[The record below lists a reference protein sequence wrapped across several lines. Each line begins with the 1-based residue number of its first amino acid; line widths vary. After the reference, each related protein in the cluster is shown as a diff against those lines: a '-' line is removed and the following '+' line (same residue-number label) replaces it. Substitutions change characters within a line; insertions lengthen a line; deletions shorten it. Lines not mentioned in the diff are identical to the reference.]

1 MSSLTCHPE
10 YLRMRELGFDEARS
24 LDGAR
29 HAEELDDQVRREGL
43 RVQRTPKASSVPKAP
58 REQRTGRGAAVRAY
72 DAPRGPRGAYHK
84 TPDEFAAWS
93 ARALDLACQRTMLDP
108 AEIRDT
114 NMLAVRTRR
123 IWWATLS
130 FLRCKNIVIARELHY
145 SPSTTWLGWL
155 ELDGQDRAAAQ
166 DFADRVRRQ
175 SA

>member
-24 LDGAR
+24 LLGAR
-29 HAEELDDQVRREGL
+29 HAEELDEQVRREGL
-43 RVQRTPKASSVPKAP
+43 RVQRAPKAP
-58 REQRTGRGAAVRAY
+58 RTLKAPREKRTGRGATVRAY
-72 DAPRGPRGAYHK
+72 DAPRFTKGPYHK
-84 TPDEFAAWS
+84 TPSEFATWS

-114 NMLAVRTRR
+114 NVLAVRTRR

-130 FLRCKNIVIARELHY
+130 FLGCKNIVIARELHY

-155 ELDGQDRAAAQ
+155 ELEGQDRAAAQ
-166 DFADRVRRQ
+166 EFADRVRRQ

>member
-10 YLRMRELGFDEARS
+10 YLRMRELGFCEEAS
-24 LDGAR
+24 LLGAR
-29 HAEELDDQVRREGL
+29 HAEELDEQVRREGL
-43 RVQRTPKASSVPKAP
+43 RVHRAPKASSVPKEP
-58 REQRTGRGAAVRAY
+58 LEKRTGRGATVRAY
-72 DAPRGPRGAYHK
+72 DAPRGPKGAYHK
-84 TPDEFAAWS
+84 TPAEFVAWS
-93 ARALDLACQRTMLDP
+93 ARARDLACQRTMLDP

-114 NMLAVRTRR
+114 NVLAVRTRR

-130 FLRCKNIVIARELHY
+130 FLGCKNIVIARELHY

-166 DFADRVRRQ
+166 EFADRVRRQ